1 MKIKKVLFIIILFLF
16 ILTICSTVVKAI
28 NFEITVT
35 GRHIVK
41 VNRSVNL
48 KAVFKVYN
56 DIYIPGKPNGEMGK
70 KENCNVTNEV
80 VWTSSNPRIARV
92 DSNGK
97 VTGVSSGIVTITA
110 NYYGEEE
117 SHTIIVFDT
126 IGRKV
131 LSLFLEIL

>member
-16 ILTICSTVVKAI
+16 ILTFCSTVVKAI
-28 NFEITVT
+28 NFEIKVT

-48 KAVFKVYN
+48 NAVFEVYN
-56 DIYIPGKPNGEMGK
+56 DLYMPGEPNGGMGK
-70 KENCNVTNEV
+70 KENRNVTNEV
-80 VWTSSNPRIARV
+80 VWTSSNPRIASV
-92 DSNGK
+92 DSNGQ
-97 VTGVSSGIVTITA
+97 VTGISSGIVTITA